1 MRPCYPSNEGYP
13 FSSLID
19 QGTDPYR
26 MEIAGLGLGMIV
38 LSVLLLVW
46 AFPRIPNR

>member
-1 MRPCYPSNEGYP
+1 MPV
-13 FSSLID
+13 SSRKAPV
-19 QGTDPYR
+19 TDLYV

-46 AFPRIPNR
+46 AFPRLPNR